1 MKILM
6 LVNWKIEYSDTVPK
20 DKQPPDYYVP
30 WQPYWF
36 FRYFKNKDISVDVA
50 DISSFPK
57 LEEIEKNR
65 IRFYI
70 GQAIKQIPHL
80 DEYDVVLSHGMQSGI
95 VIALWRKLFG
105 KGSYK
110 HIVFDIGAFNSA
122 RESGASLKF
131 MRFAGRSI
139 DGIIYH
145 TPSQIDYYRKCHPW
159 LVKKAIYIPFGTDT
173 EFFDAT
179 AAADARP
186 DTAEAESETT
196 AQADSRPV
204 TADAD
209 TKSYILCAGY
219 NKRDWKTFME
229 AHLKAGKP
237 ITLRFL
243 GTRDLVRLIM
253 DRYRDYDNESEGHCL
268 NKLNIEILDGVSVTE
283 FIRQVE
289 NAAFCVLPLKSV
301 NYSYGQMTMLQ
312 QMALGKAVVAADVPS
327 LQPYFRE
334 GANIKYEPENV
345 DELAGIIKDLSTNS
359 RKCEDIGRKAA
370 DLVRSEF
377 NERIMAEKIEKAID
391 FLEKI

>member
-1 MKILM
+1 M

-20 DKQPPDYYVP
+20 DKQPPDYYVAG
-30 WQPYWF
+30 QPYWF
-36 FRYFKNKDISVDVA
+36 FRYFKNKDISVDVV
-50 DISSFPK
+50 DITSFPK
-57 LEEIEKNR
+57 LEDIEKNR

-70 GQAIKQIPHL
+70 GQAVKQIPHL

-105 KGSYK
+105 KGAYK

-173 EFFDAT
+173 DFFDA
-179 AAADARP
+179 AGNY
-186 DTAEAESETT
+186 S
-196 AQADSRPV
+196 QASAHPYV
-204 TADAD
+204 
-209 TKSYILCAGY
+209 LCAGY
-219 NKRDWKTFME
+219 NKRDWEMLTE
-229 AHLKAGKP
+229 AHLKADKP

-243 GTRDLVRLIM
+243 GTRDFVKLIM
-253 DRYRDYDNESEGHCL
+253 DKYRDYDNESESHCL
-268 NKLNIEILDGVSVTE
+268 NKLNIEVMDGVSVTE
-283 FIRQVE
+283 FKKQVE

-327 LQPYFRE
+327 LKPYFRD
-334 GANIKYEPENV
+334 GANIKYEPENI
-345 DELAGIIKDLSTNS
+345 DELSEVIKDLSADS
-359 RKCEDIGRKAA
+359 RKCDDIGRKAA

-377 NERIMAEKIEKAID
+377 NERIMAEKIEKAIE
-391 FLEKI
+391 FLGKENVKQV

>member
-20 DKQPPDYYVP
+20 DKQPPDYYIP
-30 WQPYWF
+30 GQPYWF
-36 FRYFKNKDISVDVA
+36 FRYFKNRDISVEVA
-50 DISSFPK
+50 DITSFPK
-57 LEEIEKNR
+57 LEDIEKNR

-80 DEYDVVLSHGMQSGI
+80 NEYDVVLSHGMQSGI

-159 LVKKAIYIPFGTDT
+159 LVKKAIYITFGTDT
-173 EFFDAT
+173 DFFD
-179 AAADARP
+179 P
-186 DTAEAESETT
+186 DTGVTGTT
-196 AQADSRPV
+196 AHSTDHP
-204 TADAD
+204 DAE
-209 TKSYILCAGY
+209 KSYILCAGY
-219 NKRDWKTFME
+219 NKRDWETLMA

-237 ITLRFL
+237 VTIRFL
-243 GTRDLVRLIM
+243 GTRELVDLIM
-253 DRYRDYDNESEGHCL
+253 NKYRDYDNESEGHCF
-268 NKLNIEILDGVSVTE
+268 NKLNIEVLDGVSVTE
-283 FIRQVE
+283 FIEQVE

-312 QMALGKAVVAADVPS
+312 QMALGKTVVAADVPS
-327 LQPYFRE
+327 LKPYFRE

-345 DELAGIIKDLSTNS
+345 DELSEIIKDLSKDS
-359 RKCEDIGRKAA
+359 RKCSDIGRKASE
-370 DLVRSEF
+370 LVRSEF

-391 FLEKI
+391 FLIR

>member
-1 MKILM
+1 M

-30 WQPYWF
+30 GQPYWF

-50 DISSFPK
+50 DITSFPK
-57 LEEIEKNR
+57 LEDIEKNR

-70 GQAIKQIPHL
+70 GQAVKQIPHL
-80 DEYDVVLSHGMQSGI
+80 NEYDVVLSHGMQSGI

-122 RESGASLKF
+122 RETGASLKF

-173 EFFDAT
+173 EFFDPAS
-179 AAADARP
+179 AADGHLRT
-186 DTAEAESETT
+186 D
-196 AQADSRPV
+196 DSDDNPEHQNP
-204 TADAD
+204 
-209 TKSYILCAGY
+209 YILCAGY
-219 NKRDWKTFME
+219 NKRDWETLIE
-229 AHLKAGKP
+229 AHLNAGKP
-237 ITLRFL
+237 VTLRFL
-243 GTRDLVRLIM
+243 GNRDLVRLIM
-253 DRYRDYDNESEGHCL
+253 NKYRDYDNESESHCL
-268 NKLNIEILDGVSVTE
+268 NKLNIEVLDGVSVTE
-283 FIRQVE
+283 FKKQISD
-289 NAAFCVLPLKSV
+289 AAFCVLPLKSV

-312 QMALGKAVVAADVPS
+312 QMVMGKTVVAADVPS
-327 LQPYFRE
+327 LKPYFRE

-345 DELAGIIKDLSTNS
+345 DELSDIINDLSKDS
-359 RKCEDIGRKAA
+359 RKCSDIGRKAS

-391 FLEKI
+391 FLAR